1 MSVHYFSGTCQW
13 AKLKEPDEYN
23 GEKKWKIDLFMERDE
38 LKALKATGVTLKV
51 RENEEGRKYVSFNRP
66 VLKEIKGELR
76 EFDPP
81 KLFDHAHQPL
91 DCLVGNGSK
100 VTVKIETYDTKMGM
114 GHRLL
119 AVRVDEL
126 VPYEKTDTEDGEF

>member
-23 GEKKWKIDLFMERDE
+23 GEKKWKIDLLMDKGELAE
-38 LKALKATGVTLKV
+38 LKKTGLKLKV
-51 RENEEGRKYVSFNRP
+51 KETEDGAKFVTFNRP
-66 VLKEIKGELR
+66 VFKEIKGELR

-81 KLFDHAHQPL
+81 KLFDKEHAPL
-91 DCLVGNGSK
+91 DCLVGNGSA
-100 VTVKIETYDTKMGM
+100 VTVKVEAYDTQMGK

-126 VPYEKTDTEDGEF
+126 VPYEKTNPDSDTF